1 MVLASCCRMLP
12 VKMIE
17 NACLEASGY
26 AMSADIAA
34 FLAAVGTEPLERLE
48 WNGWAIED
56 SALGTILAG
65 EASLFHPLDE
75 EKSHGNHWNSSE
87 ILEDHAV

>member
-1 MVLASCCRMLP
+1 
-12 VKMIE
+12 
-17 NACLEASGY
+17 
-26 AMSADIAA
+26 MSADIAA

-65 EASLFHPLDE
+65 EASLFHPLYE
-75 EKSHGNHWNSSE
+75 EKKTWKS
-87 ILEDHAV
+87 LELQRNPRRPRSLKIFFFV